1 MDLTYGAEYES
12 FRQQVRTFVERA
24 WLPHAKLV
32 KAGRKAAEAAF
43 RRESIEQGYLYR
55 AIPRQYGGSEQAP
68 DVMRGQI
75 IREEFGRVRAPMEVP
90 GVGVG
95 MLVPT
100 LLECGTQEQKD
111 RFIAKTLTGEYLW
124 AQGYSEPN
132 AGSDLA
138 SVRTKGV
145 LQDGE
150 WVINGQ
156 KVWSTFAQ
164 YARFMFALV
173 RTEPEAPKHQGLSYI
188 LLDLKQPGV
197 TVRPLKQ
204 VTGGEE
210 FCEVFFDDARAPAD
224 WIVGERGKG
233 WQVSKTTLV
242 HERSSFIGN
251 ASSSQ
256 ALYDKLVDLARGTS
270 LNGKPAIDDPL
281 IRERLLVLE
290 GYVASHVYSSYRQF
304 SMTAHGQHSGIVVE
318 KTLDGA
324 LELDLFRGQEKIHGQ
339 LPASCP
345 LSRGSPRPRSAMMLR
360 WMFEA
365 PPAMATPRAPKNWLF
380 HFSGPAPRVPSG
392 GGARS
397 RSSPIRSRASLATS
411 WPIWVEISLFIEPTM
426 PECWPW
432 AVMENCR

>member
-1 MDLTYGAEYES
+1 MDLTYGAEYEA
-12 FRQQVRTFVERA
+12 FRQEVRAFLQRA
-24 WLPHAKLV
+24 WLPNASLAK
-32 KAGRKAAEAAF
+32 AERKAAEAAF
-43 RRESIEQGYLYR
+43 RREAIEQGFLYR
-55 AIPRQYGGSEQAP
+55 SIPRQYGGSEQKP
-68 DVMRGQI
+68 DVMRGQV

-100 LLECGTQEQKD
+100 LLECGTEAQKE
-111 RFIAKTLTGEYLW
+111 RFIAKTLTGDYLW

-138 SVRTKGV
+138 SVRTRGV
-145 LQDGE
+145 LRDGE

-197 TVRPLKQ
+197 TIRPLKQ

-242 HERSSFIGN
+242 HERNSFIGN
-251 ASSSQ
+251 ASTSQ
-256 ALYDKLVDLARGTS
+256 GLFDKLVELARGTT
-270 LNGKPAIDDPL
+270 LNGRPAIDDPV

-304 SMTAHGQHSGIVVE
+304 SMAAHGQHSGIVGSMNKLISTQIGHEVARLARDLMGDDLLIAPPPEGSRGAGPE
-318 KTLDGA
+318 KWNNQFFGSLGIAIAGGA
-324 LELDLFRGQEKIHGQ
+324 SNIQRNIIAERGLGLPRDDGQEAG
-339 LPASCP
+339 
-345 LSRGSPRPRSAMMLR
+345 
-360 WMFEA
+360 
-365 PPAMATPRAPKNWLF
+365 N
-380 HFSGPAPRVPSG
+380 
-392 GGARS
+392 
-397 RSSPIRSRASLATS
+397 
-411 WPIWVEISLFIEPTM
+411 
-426 PECWPW
+426 
-432 AVMENCR
+432 

>member
-32 KAGRKAAEAAF
+32 KAERKAAEATF
-43 RRESIEQGYLYR
+43 RREAIEQGYLYR

-100 LLECGTQEQKD
+100 LLECGTQEQKE

-164 YARFMFALV
+164 YARFMFAMV
-173 RTEPEAPKHQGLSYI
+173 RTEPDAPKHQGLSYI

-242 HERSSFIGN
+242 HERNSFIGN

-256 ALYDKLVDLARGTS
+256 ALYDKLVDLARSTS

-304 SMTAHGQHSGIVVE
+304 SMTAHGQHSGIVGSMNKLISTQIGHEVARLARDLMGDNLLTAPPPEGTRGAGPE
-318 KTLDGA
+318 KWNNQFFGSLGVAIAGGA
-324 LELDLFRGQEKIHGQ
+324 SNIQRNIIAERGLGLPRDNGQEAG
-339 LPASCP
+339 
-345 LSRGSPRPRSAMMLR
+345 
-360 WMFEA
+360 
-365 PPAMATPRAPKNWLF
+365 N
-380 HFSGPAPRVPSG
+380 
-392 GGARS
+392 
-397 RSSPIRSRASLATS
+397 
-411 WPIWVEISLFIEPTM
+411 
-426 PECWPW
+426 
-432 AVMENCR
+432 

>member
-1 MDLTYGAEYES
+1 MDLTYGAEYEV
-12 FRQQVRTFVERA
+12 FRQDVRAFLERA
-24 WLPHAKLV
+24 WLPHAKLA
-32 KAGRKAAEAAF
+32 KAERKAAEAAF
-43 RRESIEQGYLYR
+43 RREAIEQGYLYR
-55 AIPRQYGGSEQAP
+55 AIPRQYGGSEQTP

-145 LQDGE
+145 LQGDE

-164 YARFMFALV
+164 YARFMFAMV
-173 RTEPEAPKHQGLSYI
+173 RTELNAAKHDGLSYI

-197 TVRPLKQ
+197 TIRPLKQ

-210 FCEVFFDDARAPAD
+210 FCEVFFDNAKAPAN

-242 HERSSFIGN
+242 HERNSFIGN

-256 ALYDKLVDLARGTS
+256 ALFDKLVDLARNTQI
-270 LNGKPAIDDPL
+270 NGKPASEDPV

-304 SMTAHGQHSGIVVE
+304 SMTAHGQSSGIVGSMNKLISTQIGHEVA
-318 KTLDGA
+318 KLA
-324 LELDLFRGQEKIHGQ
+324 RDLMGDNLLI
-339 LPASCP
+339 
-345 LSRGSPRPRSAMMLR
+345 
-360 WMFEA
+360 A
-365 PPAMATPRAPKNWLF
+365 PPPEGTRGA
-380 HFSGPAPRVPSG
+380 GPEKWNNQFFGSLGIAIA
-392 GGARS
+392 GGASNIQRNIIAE
-397 RSSPIRSRASLATS
+397 RGLGLPRDNGTEAG
-411 WPIWVEISLFIEPTM
+411 
-426 PECWPW
+426 
-432 AVMENCR
+432 N

>member
-1 MDLTYGAEYES
+1 MDLVYDAEYEAFRTQVQGFLADAWNPDS
-12 FRQQVRTFVERA
+12 TLNKAEKRVAEAKFRQRA
-24 WLPHAKLV
+24 I
-32 KAGRKAAEAAF
+32 G
-43 RRESIEQGYLYR
+43 QGFLYR

-68 DVMRGQI
+68 DVMRAQV
-75 IREEFGRVRAPMEVP
+75 IREEFTRQRAPMEVA

-100 LLECGTQEQKD
+100 LLECGTQWQKD
-111 RFIAKTLTGEYLW
+111 EFIAKTLTGEYQW

-164 YARFMFALV
+164 HARFMFALV
-173 RTEPEAPKHQGLSYI
+173 RTEPNASKHEGLSYL

-210 FCEVFFDDARAPAD
+210 FCEVFFDDARTPAD

-233 WQVSKTTLV
+233 WSVSKTTLV

-256 ALYDKLVDLARGTS
+256 ALYEKLKELARSTQ
-270 LNGKPAIDDPL
+270 LNGRPATEDAQ
-281 IRERLLVLE
+281 IRERLLMLE

-304 SMTAHGQHSGIVVE
+304 SMTAHGQSSGIVSLMNKLISTQIGHEVAKLGRDLMGDNLLLAPSLQIERCLGSE
-318 KTLDGA
+318 KWNNQFFGSLGVAIAGGA
-324 LELDLFRGQEKIHGQ
+324 SNIQRNIIAERGLGLPRDKGQESTVQ
-339 LPASCP
+339 
-345 LSRGSPRPRSAMMLR
+345 
-360 WMFEA
+360 
-365 PPAMATPRAPKNWLF
+365 
-380 HFSGPAPRVPSG
+380 
-392 GGARS
+392 
-397 RSSPIRSRASLATS
+397 
-411 WPIWVEISLFIEPTM
+411 
-426 PECWPW
+426 
-432 AVMENCR
+432 